1 MASARTS
8 VLAIAIVVQVA
19 LLQAQ
24 PATSAAKFADL
35 PPRQRFVA
43 WALRYQWWLA
53 RDKPVTQAPWPGS
66 ASSGI
71 SVAYGFFDTPSTRS
85 VAAVPLRQRV
95 YHQVR
100 GCASLPNC
108 RIADA
113 FAFRCSLV
121 GRHYHY
127 HSNSILACVR

>member
-8 VLAIAIVVQVA
+8 VIAIVILVVQVA

-24 PATSAAKFADL
+24 PASSAAKFADL

-71 SVAYGFFDTPSTRS
+71 SVAYGFFDAPSTRS

-100 GCASLPNC
+100 ACAL
-108 RIADA
+108 
-113 FAFRCSLV
+113 
-121 GRHYHY
+121 
-127 HSNSILACVR
+127 LAKLTHC